1 MLAMGGKRRNLIMGA
16 VLGAALVALLAV
28 LFGELLRE
36 LAHPAVI
43 AVFALFGAILGAYAA
58 GAVAYDRERAAM
70 EPTAGY
76 PEGAFATGEA
86 GGLDEPDSEME
97 NEREGGLLW
106 LARRRAASLLKLPL
120 NPWV

>member
-1 MLAMGGKRRNLIMGA
+1 MLAMGAKQRNLITGA
-16 VLGAALVALLAV
+16 VLGAALVAFLAV

-36 LAHPAVI
+36 LAHPSVI

-76 PEGAFATGEA
+76 PEGAFAAAET
-86 GGLDEPDSEME
+86 GLDEADPDEHE
-97 NEREGGLLW
+97 PPTGGLVW

-120 NPWV
+120 NPWI

>member
-1 MLAMGGKRRNLIMGA
+1 MLAMGGKRRNLITGA
-16 VLGAALVALLAV
+16 VLGAALVAVLAV
-28 LFGELLRE
+28 LFGELLQE
-36 LAHPAVI
+36 PAHPLVI
-43 AVFALFGAILGAYAA
+43 AVFALFGAFLGAYAA

-76 PEGAFATGEA
+76 SDGAFASAEA
-86 GGLDEPDSEME
+86 DGLDEPEAE
-97 NEREGGLLW
+97 EQEKREGGLVW